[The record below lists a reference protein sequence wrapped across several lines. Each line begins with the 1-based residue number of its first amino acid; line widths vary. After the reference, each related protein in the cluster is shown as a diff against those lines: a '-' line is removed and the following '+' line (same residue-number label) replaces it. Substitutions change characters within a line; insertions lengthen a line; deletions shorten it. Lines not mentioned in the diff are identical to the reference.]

1 MEQSFP
7 WERSEENGQGPHF
20 LFLWDGC
27 RHGTG
32 GHKGDLIHHG
42 ENSLE
47 LSASVSGHHVIKRFL
62 TKVIWGKETWGGPF
76 KRHLSRLNKVHGA
89 SSRFILWLIYF
100 CATLHYF
107 SHESHEVWFIFLH
120 YKHHYLF
127 KEEPVEIVTRHI
139 CWSTIMVPYFHF
151 LLFNNATSQHFTGEY
166 CTCCPSTFCLADVV
180 TSYSE
185 GQD

>member
-1 MEQSFP
+1 MYRRPELCWESSHWSAFAFVDRSLDLFPPHSVCVAVCVCLCTEQSFP

-62 TKVIWGKETWGGPF
+62 TKFIWGRETWGGPF

-89 SSRFILWLIYF
+89 SSKFILWLIYF
-100 CATLHYF
+100 CATLNYF

-120 YKHHYLF
+120 YKKHYLF
-127 KEEPVEIVTRHI
+127 IKEPVEKVITYI
-139 CWSTIMVPYFHF
+139 CLSTIMR
-151 LLFNNATSQHFTGEY
+151 
-166 CTCCPSTFCLADVV
+166 
-180 TSYSE
+180 
-185 GQD
+185 